1 MPFYEYVCTNCGA
14 ATEILQ
20 KISDPPATTCPK
32 CHAETLSKQ
41 ISAAGFRLKGGG
53 WYETDFKSG
62 GQRNLVG
69 SGTESAPA
77 AAVQPATGS
86 GNKDG
91 APAAKPAQKSG
102 DSKPADSRGGDS
114 KASDSKPATT
124 PTAAP
129 TT

>member
-1 MPFYEYVCTNCGA
+1 MPFYEYVCSNCGA

-32 CHAETLSKQ
+32 CHAEALSKQ

-69 SGTESAPA
+69 SGGDSAPA
-77 AAVQPATGS
+77 EGAKAAAPSEGKAE
-86 GNKDG
+86 
-91 APAAKPAQKSG
+91 APAAKPA
-102 DSKPADSRGGDS
+102 DSKPAESKSSES
-114 KASDSKPATT
+114 KAGESKAGAAKPAVT
-124 PTAAP
+124 PAP
-129 TT
+129 

>member
-1 MPFYEYVCTNCGA
+1 MPFYEYICTNCGA
-14 ATEILQ
+14 ATELLQ

-32 CHAETLSKQ
+32 CHAEALTKQ

-69 SGTESAPA
+69 SSTETAPA
-77 AAVQPATGS
+77 AAVQPAGS
-86 GNKDG
+86 GNKEG
-91 APAAKPAQKSG
+91 APAAKPAESKLA
-102 DSKPADSRGGDS
+102 DSKGADNKS
-114 KASDSKPATT
+114 SDSKPAAT